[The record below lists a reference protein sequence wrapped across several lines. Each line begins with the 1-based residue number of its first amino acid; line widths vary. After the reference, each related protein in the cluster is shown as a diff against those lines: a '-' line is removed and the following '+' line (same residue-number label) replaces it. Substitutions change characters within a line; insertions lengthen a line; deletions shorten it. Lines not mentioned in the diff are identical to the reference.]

1 MRGRL
6 HALPYWRRLYQPR
19 EEAKIMTKYRPQD
32 GSGEEARFRR
42 LLSVT
47 MSGGERTT
55 QRNRGSIVADTV
67 GFCAFLLVLLLI
79 FVALP

>member
-1 MRGRL
+1 M
-6 HALPYWRRLYQPR
+6 P
-19 EEAKIMTKYRPQD
+19 KYTPQT
-32 GSGEEARFRR
+32 GTRFQR

-55 QRNRGSIVADTV
+55 QRNRGRIVADTV
-67 GFCAFLLVLLLI
+67 GFVLFLFVLLLI